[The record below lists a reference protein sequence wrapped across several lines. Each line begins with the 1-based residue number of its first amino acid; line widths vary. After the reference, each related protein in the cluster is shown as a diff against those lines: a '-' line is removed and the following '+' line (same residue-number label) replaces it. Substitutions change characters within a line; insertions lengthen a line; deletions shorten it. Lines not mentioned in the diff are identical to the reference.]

1 MNLHEKFTSQCSVLE
16 ITLQNLPRREKLT
29 RQILGR
35 IFGVDEDEYFQD
47 SELRII
53 DNDIRVIFS
62 FTAKHPIADNEK
74 RMVYDLFQSA
84 SFIPSGG
91 VYPHEQISI
100 EISDL
105 L

>member
-53 DNDIRVIFS
+53 DNDIRVVFS
-62 FTAKHPIADNEK
+62 FTAMRPVTDDKK
-74 RMVYDLFQSA
+74 RMLYSLFQSA
-84 SFIPSGG
+84 SFVPSGS